1 MEFLGV
7 GAMEALLVLVV
18 ALIVVGPHRFPE
30 IARQGG
36 RWYAIARRYAT
47 EVSKDVRGAVEEL
60 QSEIE
65 EEGEDLRAIR
75 DLGQEMDADLRA
87 IRDLGQEMDADLRA
101 SKLDVEEVGADTAR
115 AADRAGGAASSNGP
129 SAQPPAAAPAEAA
142 GESGATPGAPDA
154 TSRATSNDDEPAR

>member
-1 MEFLGV
+1 MEFFGV

-65 EEGEDLRAIR
+65 EEGE
-75 DLGQEMDADLRA
+75 DLRA

>member
-1 MEFLGV
+1 MEFFGV

-87 IRDLGQEMDADLRA
+87 

-142 GESGATPGAPDA
+142 GESGATSGAPDA